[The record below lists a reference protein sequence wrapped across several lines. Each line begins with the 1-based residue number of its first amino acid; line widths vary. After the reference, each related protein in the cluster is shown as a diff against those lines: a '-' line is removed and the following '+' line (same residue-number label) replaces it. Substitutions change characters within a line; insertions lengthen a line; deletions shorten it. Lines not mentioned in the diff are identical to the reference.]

1 MEDQKNTQPCTGET
15 AGSAKET
22 AAPSSSPIPSAE
34 TALPESAPAA
44 CDSCSPIAGQDQS
57 NALSGKKRKRLLFLL
72 ALPMVLTIGLVVLLV
87 MLLTTRIRAER
98 EPLCLFREGLLP
110 AAIYQKDSDNKIWG
124 YLDKNGNWA
133 IQPSFLTAGNF
144 SDNGLAPVKSA
155 ENRQFGFINKN
166 GDFVIEPNYD
176 DAGEFGEKG
185 LACVK
190 LYNRWGYI
198 DKKGKLKINPQFEK
212 ASAFTE
218 NGLAA
223 VCIGGKYGYINTKGE
238 YVIEPKYD
246 MALDFSNGSAF
257 VYLYNSWGKIDEKG
271 EWIINP
277 QFDLTLSYGGN
288 QPILVRSDRYFGLC
302 DRDGDFIIQP
312 EYDGL
317 LIYGKY
323 GYLPFF
329 QKGKWGYLNQ
339 KGEVVIPAGFSE
351 AYPFSD
357 NGLALARD
365 SESNQYGYI
374 NQSGQWVIEPQY
386 ESAAYFS
393 KGLAKVYIPAKEAFG
408 YINKN
413 GEIQF
418 ELDPSHKEASSFYE
432 DGYAISRKIG
442 KDNHFYYT
450 VINSNGK
457 VLREDLAAIGST
469 RDTSSLVQLEEI
481 ISALQKLITVSH

>member
-15 AGSAKET
+15 AGSAKGT

-98 EPLCLFREGLLP
+98 EPLCLFHEGLLP
-110 AAIYQKDSDNKIWG
+110 AATYQNDGSMIWG
-124 YLDKNGNWA
+124 FLNKDGSWA

-155 ENRQFGFINKN
+155 ENKQFGFINKN

-176 DAGEFGEKG
+176 DAGEFGRKG

-257 VYLYNSWGKIDEKG
+257 VYLYSKWGKIDEKG

-277 QFDLTLSYGGN
+277 QFDLTVSYGGN
-288 QPILVRSDRYFGLC
+288 QPILVRSGNNFGLC
-302 DRDGDFIIQP
+302 DRDGDFLIAP
-312 EYDGL
+312 EYDKL

-323 GYLPFF
+323 GYIPFR
-329 QKGKWGYLNQ
+329 QDKDWGYLNQ
-339 KGEVVIPAGFSE
+339 KGEIVIRAEFSE

-365 SESNQYGYI
+365 WKSGKYGYI
-374 NQSGQWVIEPQY
+374 NQSGKWVIEPQY
-386 ESAAYFS
+386 ESAAFFS

-442 KDNHFYYT
+442 EDSRFYFAI
-450 VINSNGK
+450 INSSGTI
-457 VLREDLAAIGST
+457 LRDDLAAIGST
-469 RDTSSLVQLEEI
+469 RDTSSLVQLEELVA
-481 ISALQKLITVSH
+481 ALLKLLPIGY